1 MAVSDN
7 VKRGSIEIVILT
19 LLKES
24 DMYGYQLSQE
34 MKLRSKGR
42 YSLLESSMYPSLYRM
57 LDKGLI
63 SDRQEKVG
71 KRRVR
76 VYYHLEPAGE
86 EYLEKAKEEYLSLTF
101 GVLDILGVKKTTE
114 DDDER

>member
-7 VKRGSIEIVILT
+7 VKRGSIEIILLT
-19 LLKES
+19 LLKEE

-34 MKLRSKGR
+34 MKKRSGGR

-71 KRRVR
+71 VRRVR
-76 VYYHLEPAGE
+76 VYYHLEPKGA
-86 EYLEKAKEEYLSLTF
+86 EYLEKAREEYLSLTF
-101 GVLDILGVKKTTE
+101 GVLNILGIREMEDTE
-114 DDDER
+114 NEG